1 MEWIF
6 EPWPWYIAGPL
17 IALMMFI
24 LIFSGKD
31 FGMSANL
38 RTMCSMCGAGKN
50 IEFFNFNWKSQRWNL
65 MVVVGAIIGGFIG
78 ANVLTEDPSV
88 AINPDTIATLE
99 GLGFNSAG
107 EAYLPT
113 ELYSWEALGGIKA
126 LVILLI
132 GGILIGFG
140 ARYGGG
146 CTSGH
151 AISGLSNLQLPSL
164 IAVIGFFVGGL
175 IMIHLLFPLIF

>member
-6 EPWPWYIAGPL
+6 EPWPWYVAGPL

-24 LIFSGKD
+24 LIFTGKD

-88 AINPDTIATLE
+88 AI
-99 GLGFNSAG
+99 
-107 EAYLPT
+107 
-113 ELYSWEALGGIKA
+113 
-126 LVILLI
+126 
-132 GGILIGFG
+132 
-140 ARYGGG
+140 
-146 CTSGH
+146 
-151 AISGLSNLQLPSL
+151 
-164 IAVIGFFVGGL
+164 
-175 IMIHLLFPLIF
+175 